1 MKRILLIALLATSL
15 TSFAQTGKTTTL
27 KISLNDC
34 RTNQFSFPRIK
45 KIYFYKLPE
54 NDLSFTIMPQD
65 HHEFPINLENVLVSE
80 YRIAFKNYFGQPVEK
95 RILLTDEETNKIE
108 ICHDQLITY
117 PQNTLS
123 KLQDKDSISIYFRTQ
138 GCFHWSA
145 SRIVITKQAD
155 RYLASLY
162 MVNWELAMKQ
172 KMPSLQD
179 STTGL
184 VKTVELNPQHLLDF
198 IRFENELNFVREG
211 GCTTTD
217 WYVIESK
224 YLNKQATDGSC
235 DWRGFYHLS
244 KAFFGEKDSEFVE
257 R

>member
-1 MKRILLIALLATSL
+1 
-15 TSFAQTGKTTTL
+15 
-27 KISLNDC
+27 
-34 RTNQFSFPRIK
+34 
-45 KIYFYKLPE
+45 
-54 NDLSFTIMPQD
+54 MPQD

-117 PQNTLS
+117 PQNTLT

-155 RYLASLY
+155 LYLASLY
-162 MVNWELAMKQ
+162 MVNWELATKQ
-172 KMPSLQD
+172 NKPDLQD

-198 IRFENELNFVREG
+198 IRFENELNFVRQG

-217 WYVIESK
+217 WYVVESK

-235 DWRGFYHLS
+235 DWRGFYHLT
-244 KAFFGEKDSEFVE
+244 KALFGEMTGNLVE